1 MFINHRKMEEAVRR
15 RICMMGAVIS
25 AVPLT
30 LGVAPAMAASS
41 SAKKQKPKPLETNCT
56 TNVGIMIASG
66 DTGLTPPIAN
76 GHEYGTATCG
86 KVLGHGVQTDTF
98 TTPDSGDT
106 LATFTLYFPGG
117 TVHGTYD
124 LTPQEGGLNFLETD
138 YLGTLK
144 VKGGSGLYHGVK
156 GTGTSTCQSLDGIH
170 TTCHDKL
177 KLAQL

>member
-1 MFINHRKMEEAVRR
+1 MEEAVRR

-30 LGVAPAMAASS
+30 LGVAPAMAATS
-41 SAKKQKPKPLETNCT
+41 KKAKPKPVETNCT
-56 TNVGIMIASG
+56 TTVGIMIAPG
-66 DTGLTPPIAN
+66 DTALTPPVAS
-76 GHEYGTATCG
+76 GHEYGTAVCG
-86 KVLGHGVQTDTF
+86 KVLGRGVQSDTF

-106 LATFTLYFPGG
+106 VATFTFYLRGG
-117 TVHGTYD
+117 TIRGTYD

-138 YLGTLK
+138 YLGTLT
-144 VKGGSGLYHGVK
+144 VKGGSGLYAGAK
-156 GTGTSTCQSLDGIH
+156 GTGTSTCTSLDGIH